1 MFLDIDNSL
10 STRQFATGAQV
21 VVVGADLRRGPIGDN
36 GGVAFCTLWVVS
48 AGDIEVETAD
58 GDTVTILSVEAGTH
72 LPIQVKRVVS
82 MEMGAGEVIALY

>member
-36 GGVAFCTLWVVS
+36 GGVA
-48 AGDIEVETAD
+48 
-58 GDTVTILSVEAGTH
+58 
-72 LPIQVKRVVS
+72 
-82 MEMGAGEVIALY
+82 